1 MTGSRTSLADKAS
14 WLEVSL
20 QVSQEQAEAV
30 AEILGRFTQEGVV
43 IEQLA
48 KENNLSPVPIL
59 HNSVKVFGYLFMDG
73 TVEERK
79 IQLEEN
85 LWHLSQIQPVPAPSY
100 RLIHDQDW
108 MSAWKKQYRPLKV
121 GKKLAIL
128 PAWAENTFPDRI
140 PIRINP
146 GLAFGTGTHPTTQ
159 LCLEMMESKVQ
170 PGQNIFDIGCGSGI
184 LSAAAIKLGADRAY
198 GVDTSAAA
206 IASSAENADLNQVRE
221 KIELFKGSV
230 SAIIGGCFGILQ
242 APMVIANI
250 LSSVILRLFD
260 DGLAELVEPGGF
272 LILSGIL
279 TPKISEV
286 SSKAEAFDLQLV
298 EQLEID
304 DWAALGLQK

>member
-1 MTGSRTSLADKAS
+1 LADKSS

-48 KENNLSPVPIL
+48 EENNLSSVPIL
-59 HNSVKVFGYLFMDG
+59 QNSVKVFGYLFADK
-73 TVEERK
+73 TVEDRK
-79 IQLEEN
+79 MRLEEG
-85 LWHLSQIQPVPAPSY
+85 LWHLSQIQPLPAPTY

-128 PAWAENTFPDRI
+128 PAWAENNFPDRI

-146 GLAFGTGTHPTTQ
+146 GMAFGTGTHPTTQ
-159 LCLEMMESKVQ
+159 LCLEIMESKIQ
-170 PGQNIFDIGCGSGI
+170 PDQYIFDIGCGSGI
-184 LSAAAIKLGADRAY
+184 LSVAAIKLGADRVY
-198 GVDTSAAA
+198 GVDISAAA

-230 SAIIGGCFGILQ
+230 SEIIGGCFGILQ
-242 APMVIANI
+242 APLVIVNI
-250 LSSVILRLFD
+250 LASVIVRLFD
-260 DGLAELVEPGGF
+260 DGLADLIEPGGF

-279 TPKISEV
+279 TQQISEV
-286 SSKAEAFDLQLV
+286 SYKAEAFGLQLI
-298 EQLEID
+298 EQIEID

>member
-1 MTGSRTSLADKAS
+1 MADKSS
-14 WLEVSL
+14 WLEVSF
-20 QVSQEQAEAV
+20 QVSPEQAEVV
-30 AEILGRFTQEGVV
+30 AEVLGRFTHEGVV
-43 IEQLA
+43 IEQNA
-48 KENNLSPVPIL
+48 EENNLSSAPIL

-73 TVEERK
+73 PVEDRKMRLEER
-79 IQLEEN
+79 
-85 LWHLSQIQPVPAPSY
+85 LWHLSQIQLLPAPTY

-108 MSAWKKQYRPLKV
+108 MAAWKKQYRPLKV

-140 PIRINP
+140 TIRINP
-146 GLAFGTGTHPTTQ
+146 GMAFGTGTHPTTQ

-170 PGQNIFDIGCGSGI
+170 PGQNMFDIGCGSGI
-184 LSAAAIKLGADRAY
+184 LSAAAIKLGADRVY
-198 GVDTSAAA
+198 GVDISAAA
-206 IASSAENADLNQVRE
+206 IASSVENAELNQVRE
-221 KIELFKGSV
+221 RIELCQGSV
-230 SAIIGGCFGILQ
+230 SEIIGGCFVILQ
-242 APMVIANI
+242 APLVIANI

-279 TPKISEV
+279 NPQISEI
-286 SSKAEAFDLQLV
+286 STKAEAFGLHLV

>member
-1 MTGSRTSLADKAS
+1 MADKAS

-20 QVSQEQAEAV
+20 QISPEQAEAV
-30 AEILGRFTQEGVV
+30 AEVLGRFTQEGVV
-43 IEQLA
+43 IEQLTE
-48 KENNLSPVPIL
+48 ENNLSSAPIL
-59 HNSVKVFGYLFMDG
+59 HNSVKVFGYLFADE

-79 IQLEEN
+79 IQLEES
-85 LWHLSQIQPVPAPSY
+85 LWHLSQIQPLPTPTY

-108 MSAWKKQYRPLKV
+108 MAAWKKQYRPLKV

-146 GLAFGTGTHPTTQ
+146 GMAFGTGTHPTTQ
-159 LCLEMMESKVQ
+159 LCLEMMESKIQ

-184 LSAAAIKLGADRAY
+184 LSAAAIKLGADRVY
-198 GVDTSAAA
+198 GVDISSAAS
-206 IASSAENADLNQVRE
+206 ASSAENADLNQVRK
-221 KIELFKGSV
+221 KIELFKGST
-230 SAIIGGCFGILQ
+230 AEIIGGCFDILQ
-242 APMVIANI
+242 APLVIANI
-250 LSSVILRLFD
+250 LASVILRLFD

-279 TPKISEV
+279 TPHISEV
-286 SSKAEAFDLQLV
+286 SSKAETFGLQLV

-304 DWAALGLQK
+304 DWAALGLLK